1 MNLIKLDDSIL
12 NQFIPSDKQIAI
24 AISEVPIKD
33 LDTDG
38 KRDAFSKITNIL
50 LTSYHYLGFN
60 IPGHTKDEQAD
71 YISSFSRSVIQE
83 FITEFPMFTV
93 SDIQLLIHNGIRE
106 KYGQYMG
113 FNLITIHKFAKSYS
127 EKRSEV
133 LVKLRSLSESKPTAQ
148 IPTEKEWDIKM
159 AKRITDEYNNLKL
172 NKEIVDFG
180 NIIYNY
186 LVKKNVI
193 KENDYIQFI
202 DQAKKTLKERLN
214 PRIQHTSSSA
224 VLAEQIIREINIG
237 NNDGIARLNIEA
249 KLLSVR
255 NFLSQFTSVEDLSH
269 FIAANLAA

>member
-1 MNLIKLDDSIL
+1 MSLIKLDDSIL
-12 NQFIPSDKQIAI
+12 NQFIPSDKQIVVAI
-24 AISEVPIKD
+24 TEVPTKD
-33 LDTDG
+33 LDSEG

-71 YISSFSRSVIQE
+71 YISNFSISVIQE

-133 LVKLRSLSESKPTAQ
+133 LVKLRSLSESKPAAQ

-159 AKRITDEYNNLKL
+159 KRRILEEYNNIKL
-172 NKEIVDFG
+172 NKEIIELLELAVA
-180 NIIYNY
+180 NNY
-186 LVKKNVI
+186 QGVVFINTNRHYQMWLNDRKKQPTQQKQSSTANS
-193 KENDYIQFI
+193 KSFNDMEELR
-202 DQAKKTLKERLN
+202 KL
-214 PRIQHTSSSA
+214 
-224 VLAEQIIREINIG
+224 
-237 NNDGIARLNIEA
+237 IE
-249 KLLSVR
+249 KNCKSY
-255 NFLSQFTSVEDLSH
+255 
-269 FIAANLAA
+269 